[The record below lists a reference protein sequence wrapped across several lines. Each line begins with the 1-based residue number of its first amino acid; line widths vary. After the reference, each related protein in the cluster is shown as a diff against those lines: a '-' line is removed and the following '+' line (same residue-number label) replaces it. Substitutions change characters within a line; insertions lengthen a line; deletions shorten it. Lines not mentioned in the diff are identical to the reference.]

1 MITARDYKY
10 IQDVSSRFY
19 SHSFVGSDLSSVC
32 SVWIGLISCHEAWSV
47 YFLTSTQLSVC
58 VCGKSAARSLLNPDV
73 LSLRVFT
80 HTHAHCRVKST
91 GMLCSDL
98 RFLQWGLCLSS
109 ALEMQ
114 IKLYYSN
121 SGGGREGTD
130 ASGQHARTRSQCVC
144 VKFIRWLQYFSRSGS
159 CRWQTPFKPSHTH
172 SPLLFDHDGALC

>member
-1 MITARDYKY
+1 MSAADFTVTHLWVQIS
-10 IQDVSSRFY
+10 VLSVLCELG
-19 SHSFVGSDLSSVC
+19 SFPAMRL
-32 SVWIGLISCHEAWSV
+32 EA
-47 YFLTSTQLSVC
+47 STFSPAHNCVC

-121 SGGGREGTD
+121 SGRGREGTD

-144 VKFIRWLQYFSRSGS
+144 VKFIR
-159 CRWQTPFKPSHTH
+159 
-172 SPLLFDHDGALC
+172 